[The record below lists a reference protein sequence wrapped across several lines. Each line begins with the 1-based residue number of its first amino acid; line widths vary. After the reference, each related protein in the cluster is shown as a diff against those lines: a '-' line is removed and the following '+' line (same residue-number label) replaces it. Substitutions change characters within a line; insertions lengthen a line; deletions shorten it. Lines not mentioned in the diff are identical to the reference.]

1 MTTLPQALDEY
12 LALRQAMGFA
22 VRDARRLLRRF
33 IDFLEQHRATSI
45 TSALALSWATEPR
58 AAQPAEWPRRLSLI
72 RGFARY
78 RSATDPRTQI
88 PAAGIL
94 PYRPQRAA
102 PYLYSDAEIEQLL
115 QAAAQLP
122 SPTGLR
128 AHTYV
133 AAFGL
138 LAVTGLRVAE
148 LVALD
153 DQDTDLTRGH
163 VTIRRGKFSKSR
175 LLPVHPS
182 TQQAL
187 RHYVAARERCYPIP
201 QSPSFLVSEQGARLT
216 HWSVRATFV
225 ALSRQIGLRGP
236 ADSHGPRLH
245 DLRHR
250 FAVEALLR
258 WYRQGADV
266 ERHLPELSTYLGHV
280 KVADTYWYLS
290 ATPELLQLA
299 LDRLEHSPPPQ
310 GVGS

>member
-45 TSALALSWATEPR
+45 TSALALSWATEPH
-58 AAQPAEWPRRLSLI
+58 AAQPAEWSRRLSLI

-94 PYRPQRAA
+94 PYRPQRVA
-102 PYLYSDAEIEQLL
+102 PYLYSDTEIEQLL

-163 VTIRRGKFSKSR
+163 VTIRRGKFGKSR
-175 LLPVHPS
+175 LLPVHPT

-187 RHYVAARERCYPIP
+187 RHYVAARDRCYPIP